1 MRKHLKDILVRCVIF
16 QSLSDQKEENERR
29 TENAIERKTQKYAQY
44 FTSLKPTTA
53 CLLQEI
59 NLIIYK
65 LVSLWS
71 KCAYYFTTHT
81 LKRLTFFF
89 IFFFPLFFLKNSLN
103 IPVDAGLLALKHI
116 LTGYVI
122 YIH

>member
-1 MRKHLKDILVRCVIF
+1 MRKHLKDILVRCVIL
-16 QSLSDQKEENERR
+16 QSLSDQKEENER

-71 KCAYYFTTHT
+71 KCAYYFTTHN
-81 LKRLTFFF
+81 LKRLTFFSSL
-89 IFFFPLFFLKNSLN
+89 FPYFFLK
-103 IPVDAGLLALKHI
+103 IV
-116 LTGYVI
+116 
-122 YIH
+122 